1 MIVPPFFGLHIPS
14 RDRSVYGLR
23 QTYLAND
30 VLTYSAPTEKL
41 TISYILADVLSYTV
55 VDDPLL
61 LSMAASDILS
71 YTIPSNTLLVS
82 TCSIDV
88 LSYDPPAQPP
98 DTPHNIIALDGDSI
112 AYLTWSAPYNNRS
125 PLIDYIIEYR
135 PTGSTVW
142 IRHNDLFN
150 TQTSLTIDGLVN
162 NTPYEFRIAAVN
174 NIGIGLYGLSNPIVP
189 TSGNDDYCSLKLLI
203 QPNSSNVS
211 DTLDLSCSKCSIN
224 HIGVTSDS
232 SISKFGGVS

>member
-125 PLIDYIIEYR
+125 PLIDYIK
-135 PTGSTVW
+135 
-142 IRHNDLFN
+142 
-150 TQTSLTIDGLVN
+150 
-162 NTPYEFRIAAVN
+162 
-174 NIGIGLYGLSNPIVP
+174 IGRAHV
-189 TSGNDDYCSLKLLI
+189 
-203 QPNSSNVS
+203 
-211 DTLDLSCSKCSIN
+211 
-224 HIGVTSDS
+224 
-232 SISKFGGVS
+232 